1 MNELKAQS
9 AEYGSFAPKGLVRAV
24 LQRTR
29 AAGPGWLSR
38 RIAFVLR
45 RVAIASLARKPV
57 DVEALGARM
66 RLYPYA
72 NVCEKRILFTPQFF
86 DPDELAYIEQRMEM
100 KRAEGGD
107 GFVFLDIGANIG
119 GYSLFV
125 AAHAAPGVKVLAIE
139 PQPDIYGRLV
149 FNLRLNAFASV
160 KAVACAVADK
170 EGELTLFVDSGNR
183 GESSVKVMS
192 GSSSSES
199 IKVPAKRL
207 LTLIE
212 EEGYDHVDVAKL
224 DTEGAEDII
233 LETFFG
239 EAARTLWPRA
249 LIMERGNNRWHVDL
263 PALLVEKGYTAV
275 RETRNNV
282 IYELAD

>member
-1 MNELKAQS
+1 M
-9 AEYGSFAPKGLVRAV
+9 
-24 LQRTR
+24 
-29 AAGPGWLSR
+29 
-38 RIAFVLR
+38 
-45 RVAIASLARKPV
+45 
-57 DVEALGARM
+57 
-66 RLYPYA
+66 
-72 NVCEKRILFTPQFF
+72 
-86 DPDELAYIEQRMEM
+86 
-100 KRAEGGD
+100 
-107 GFVFLDIGANIG
+107 
-119 GYSLFV
+119 
-125 AAHAAPGVKVLAIE
+125 AAHAGPGVKVLAIE
-139 PQPDIYGRLV
+139 PQPDIYSRLV

-192 GSSSSES
+192 GSSSAES

-212 EEGYDHVDVAKL
+212 EEGYGHVDVAKL

-233 LETFFG
+233 LDTFFA
-239 EAARTLWPRA
+239 EAPRTLWPRA

-263 PALLVEKGYTAV
+263 PALLAQNGYRAV
-275 RETRNNV
+275 SETKNNV